1 MIRVLIADDHMI
13 VREGLKQILSK
24 HGDLEVA
31 GEAANG
37 NDVLRMVREQPWDV
51 LVTDMSMP
59 GRNGLEL
66 IKLVKQERPTLPVL
80 VLSMYD
86 EEQYAVRAIRAG
98 ASGYI
103 NKESVSEQLVAAIR
117 KVATGGVHASPAVT
131 KALFSTLRG
140 DQNARPH
147 EQLSDRE
154 LQVFQLI
161 ARGKSVSEI
170 ADQLALSPKTVSTHK
185 SRLMEKMQ
193 MSNQAELIRYA
204 LEQNL
209 IEATPSASSPAR
221 ESGSNT

>member
-13 VREGLKQILSK
+13 VREGLKQILAM

-37 NDVLRMVREQPWDV
+37 NDVLRMVREQQWDV

-66 IKLVKQERPTLPVL
+66 IKLVKQARPELPVL

-86 EEQYAVRAIRAG
+86 EDQYAVRTIRAG

-103 NKESVSEQLVAAIR
+103 NKESVSDQLVAAIR
-117 KVATGGVHASPAVT
+117 KVAAGGVHASPAVT

-140 DQNARPH
+140 YNGARPH

-161 ARGKSVSEI
+161 AGGKSVTEI
-170 ADQLALSPKTVSTHK
+170 ADQLSLSPKTVSTHK

-193 MSNQAELIRYA
+193 MSNSAEIIRYA
-204 LEQNL
+204 
-209 IEATPSASSPAR
+209 IEHRLVATPESGVDTASSVD
-221 ESGSNT
+221 GKT